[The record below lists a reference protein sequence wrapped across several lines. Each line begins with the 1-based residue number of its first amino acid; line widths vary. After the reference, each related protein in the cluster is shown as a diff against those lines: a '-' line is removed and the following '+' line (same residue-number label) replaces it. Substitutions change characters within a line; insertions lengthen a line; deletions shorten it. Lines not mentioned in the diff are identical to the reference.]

1 MKKVILAAILFAVL
15 AVVFTACGGNGDTPA
30 GTQAGAQVTPPPAQP
45 AQPTPPP
52 EPETFAPTGE
62 TIPGFDPNNR
72 SVVEIE
78 FWHAMTGAHEA
89 GIQRIVD
96 AFHAQNPYVRV
107 NAMFQGNY
115 GQLSNQIMLN
125 DLANNLPHIA
135 QATVSDVTRY
145 MVDGMILPL
154 NMFMNDPNVG
164 LSAEDIDDIG
174 SGFRATSVFD
184 GEWYS
189 LPFSKSVRVMFY
201 NRDMFTAAGLAIPTT
216 WDEVLYAAR
225 ILTDE
230 AAGIVGFSFENAHD
244 MEWVAKLFQ
253 AGGIYL
259 DEGTNQAVFATPEGI
274 AAMEWV
280 MGLINSP
287 YGRTA
292 GADGF
297 NSGVFGRQDI
307 AMYIGS
313 SAGLPH
319 VTNAVDGTFD
329 WGVAPTPSTNGSRA
343 VEFAGNDLVLFEN
356 NNHSIEERVG
366 AWEFMAFTLRPEI
379 AAQWAIDSGYVPV
392 TYTAAALP
400 LFTDF
405 LAANPRAAAATASL
419 PYGFFRTRHVQGGA
433 IRTILMEEMDEI
445 RFEHVT
451 AEVGLQRAQQRANE
465 ELARGR

>member
-1 MKKVILAAILFAVL
+1 MKKALLAIIFAAIAI
-15 AVVFTACGGNGDTPA
+15 AFTACGGGSGSNEASLD
-30 GTQAGAQVTPPPAQP
+30 
-45 AQPTPPP
+45 
-52 EPETFAPTGE
+52 
-62 TIPGFDPNNR
+62 GFDPDNR
-72 SVVEIE
+72 GVVEIE
-78 FWHAMTGAHEA
+78 FWHAMTGAHEE

-125 DLANNLPHIA
+125 DLAGNLPHIA

-145 MVDGMILPL
+145 MVDGMTLSLSPFI
-154 NMFMNDPNVG
+154 NDPVVG
-164 LSAEDIDDIG
+164 MSQAQLNDIG
-174 SGFRATSVFD
+174 AGFRATSIFD

-201 NRDMFTAAGLAIPTT
+201 NRDMLNAAGVAVPTT
-216 WDEVLYAAR
+216 WEEVLAASR
-225 ILTDE
+225 IITDE
-230 AAGIVGFSFENAHD
+230 ATGIVGFSFENAHD

-253 AGGIYL
+253 AGGTYL
-259 DEGTNQAVFATPEGI
+259 DENTDRAVFASPEGV
-274 AAMEWV
+274 AAMTWV
-280 MGLINSP
+280 MDLINSP

-297 NSGVFGRQDI
+297 NSGVFGRGDI

-319 VTNAVDGTFD
+319 VTGAVDGTFD
-329 WGVAPTPSTNGSRA
+329 WGVAPTPSTGGSRA
-343 VEFAGNDLVLFEN
+343 VEFAGNDLVLFDN
-356 NNHSIEERVG
+356 PNHSIEERVG

-392 TYTAAALP
+392 TYAAAELP
-400 LFTDF
+400 LFTNF
-405 LAANPRAAAATASL
+405 LAQNPRAAAATYSL

-445 RFEHVT
+445 RFGNVSVE
-451 AEVGLQRAQQRANE
+451 EGMRRAQERANE
-465 ELARGR
+465 ELERGR

>member
-1 MKKVILAAILFAVL
+1 MKKALIAICVVAAMMFAL
-15 AVVFTACGGNGDTPA
+15 TACGNNDDA
-30 GTQAGAQVTPPPAQP
+30 GSI
-45 AQPTPPP
+45 
-52 EPETFAPTGE
+52 E
-62 TIPGFDPNNR
+62 GFDPNNR
-72 SVVEIE
+72 NVVEIE
-78 FWHAMTGAHEA
+78 FWHAMTGAHEE

-154 NMFMNDPNVG
+154 NMFMDDPNVG
-164 LSAEDIDDIG
+164 LSQDELNDIG
-174 SGFRATSVFD
+174 AGFRATSIFD
-184 GEWYS
+184 GYWYS

-201 NRDMFTAAGLAIPTT
+201 NRDMFNAAGIAVPTT
-216 WDEVLYAAR
+216 WDEVLAAASV
-225 ILTDE
+225 LTDE
-230 AAGIVGFSFENAHD
+230 AAGITGFSFENAHD
-244 MEWVAKLFQ
+244 MEWVAMLFQ
-253 AGGIYL
+253 RGGTYI
-259 DEGTNQAVFATPEGI
+259 DEATNQAVFASPAGI
-274 AAMEWV
+274 EAMAWL
-280 MGLINSP
+280 MALIDSP

-297 NSGVFGRQDI
+297 NSGVFGRGDI

-356 NNHSIEERVG
+356 SNHSLEERIG

-392 TYTAAALP
+392 TYAAAELP
-400 LFTDF
+400 MFVDF
-405 LAANPRAAAATASL
+405 LAANPRAAAATYSL

-445 RFEHVT
+445 RFGMVT
-451 AEVGLQRAQQRANE
+451 AQVGLERAQQRANE

>member
-1 MKKVILAAILFAVL
+1 MKKVLMAVAGVLLMFALA
-15 AVVFTACGGNGDTPA
+15 ACGGNDSA
-30 GTQAGAQVTPPPAQP
+30 DS
-45 AQPTPPP
+45 
-52 EPETFAPTGE
+52 
-62 TIPGFDPNNR
+62 IDGFDPDNR

-78 FWHAMTGAHEA
+78 FWHAMTGAHEE
-89 GIQRIVD
+89 GIQRIID

-145 MVDGMILPL
+145 MVDGMILSL

-164 LSAEDIDDIG
+164 ISQAELNDIG
-174 SGFRATSVFD
+174 AGFRATSVFD

-189 LPFSKSVRVMFY
+189 LPFSKSVRVLFY
-201 NRDMFTAAGLAIPTT
+201 NRDMFNAAGVAVPGT
-216 WDEVLYAAR
+216 WAELLVAAEALTNEDE
-225 ILTDE
+225 
-230 AAGIVGFSFENAHD
+230 GIVGFSFENAHD
-244 MEWVAKLFQ
+244 MEFVAKLFQ
-253 AGGIYL
+253 LGGTYL
-259 DEGTNQAVFATPEGI
+259 DEDTNETVFASQAGI
-274 AAMEWV
+274 DAMRFV
-280 MGLINSP
+280 MDLINSP

-297 NSGVFGRQDI
+297 NSGVFGRGDI

-319 VTNAVDGTFD
+319 VTGAVADTFD
-329 WGVAPTPSTNGSRA
+329 WGVAPTPSTNGNRA
-343 VEFAGNDLVLFEN
+343 VEFAGNDLVLFDN
-356 NNHSIEERVG
+356 SNHSLEERIG

-392 TYTAAALP
+392 TYAAAELP
-400 LFTDF
+400 MFQNF
-405 LAANPRAAAATASL
+405 LAANPRAAAATYSL

-433 IRTILMEEMDEI
+433 VRTILMEEMDEI
-445 RFEHVT
+445 RFEIT
-451 AEVGLQRAQQRANE
+451 TIEAGMARAQQRANE

>member
-1 MKKVILAAILFAVL
+1 MKKLFFAALIFVVMAF
-15 AVVFTACGGNGDTPA
+15 VFTACGNDTPTA
-30 GTQAGAQVTPPPAQP
+30 TPA
-45 AQPTPPP
+45 PTPAATPAVATPAPTPTPTP
-52 EPETFAPTGE
+52 EPETFEPTGE

-125 DLANNLPHIA
+125 DLAGNLPHIA

-154 NMFMNDPNVG
+154 NMFMNDPVVG
-164 LSAEDIDDIG
+164 LAAEDIDDIG

-201 NRDMFTAAGLAIPTT
+201 NRDMFNAAGLDIPTT
-216 WDEVLYAAR
+216 WDEVLEAAR
-225 ILTDE
+225 VLTDE
-230 AAGIVGFSFENAHD
+230 AAGVVGFSFENAHD
-244 MEWVAKLFQ
+244 MEWIAKLFQ
-253 AGGIYL
+253 AGGTYL
-259 DEGTNQAVFATPEGI
+259 DEATNRAVFASPEGI
-274 AAMEWV
+274 SAMEWV
-280 MGLINSP
+280 MDLINSP

-313 SAGLPH
+313 SAGMPH

-356 NNHSIEERVG
+356 TNHSIEERVG

-392 TYTAAALP
+392 TYTAASLP
-400 LFTDF
+400 LFLDF
-405 LAANPRAAAATASL
+405 LAENPRAAAATYSL

-445 RFEHVT
+445 RFGNVT
-451 AEVGLQRAQQRANE
+451 AEVGLVRAQERANE
-465 ELARGR
+465 ELERGR